1 MTQTDPGLKGDT
13 ASGGGTKPATLETG
27 VVVQVPLFIEE
38 GERVRVDARSGQYVS
53 RASGRGVRPIGS
65 VALQVAPPPDVLGPM
80 KRSDQRR
87 DAVFALYQ
95 HEITGRPLGELL
107 EGAKPFTRELAE
119 GVAANR
125 DELDDLISR
134 HSTGWSLERI
144 APLERSIMRAPH
156 EALHREDVP
165 VEVAIDEAELAKRYC
180 GADAP
185 GFVNGVLGAALEER
199 GAVD

>member
-1 MTQTDPGLKGDT
+1 
-13 ASGGGTKPATLETG
+13 
-27 VVVQVPLFIEE
+27 
-38 GERVRVDARSGQYVS
+38 
-53 RASGRGVRPIGS
+53 
-65 VALQVAPPPDVLGPM
+65 M

-95 HEITGRPLGELL
+95 HEITGRPLGDLL
-107 EGAKPFTRELAE
+107 EGARPFTRELAE

-144 APLERSIMRAPH
+144 APLERNIMRTALY
-156 EALHREDVP
+156 EALHRDDVP
-165 VEVAIDEAELAKRYC
+165 VEVAIDEAVELAKQYC